1 MPHNTLVLYTMPDDP
16 QAFRDHYVNN
26 HLPLVAKLPGIRSLR
41 YTFDLSPLQGESPY
55 FGLLQIEWEDA
66 QTMGTSLSS
75 PEGQAVQADL
85 APYMNPS
92 TVVLHF
98 PLEDA
103 LSR

>member
-1 MPHNTLVLYTMPDDP
+1 M
-16 QAFRDHYVNN
+16 A
-26 HLPLVAKLPGIRSLR
+26 A
-41 YTFDLSPLQGESPY
+41 
-55 FGLLQIEWEDA
+55 
-66 QTMGTSLSS
+66 SLSS
-75 PEGQAVQADL
+75 PEGQAMQADL